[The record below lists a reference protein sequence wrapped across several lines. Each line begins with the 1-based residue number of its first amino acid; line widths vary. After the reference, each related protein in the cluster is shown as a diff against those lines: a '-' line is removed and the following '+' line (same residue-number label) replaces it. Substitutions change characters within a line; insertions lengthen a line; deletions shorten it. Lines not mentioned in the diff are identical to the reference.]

1 MVTLH
6 LGHVLRQPGVVE
18 RIVHAVVEHVECER
32 AGDDTVCDGFGEEE
46 VRELGEGSLQTKE
59 EGGRHDE
66 SQLIHGKVV
75 VDAVE
80 EEVKEHRPVLVRQIV
95 VDVEEEAVEGVF
107 EDGPDDVTGKEGSHG
122 LAECLRSGDG
132 ESGQGKG
139 KEL

>member
-1 MVTLH
+1 M
-6 LGHVLRQPGVVE
+6 VE